1 MARRRK
7 TEVERIIEF
16 LEQEGFQ
23 PVTEEHKNEHWY
35 KAAMAPV
42 DCFEEEEQPT
52 LYRKTRD

>member
-7 TEVERIIEF
+7 TEVERIIEL
-16 LEQEGFQ
+16 LEREGFR
-23 PVTEEHKNEHWY
+23 PVTEEDKNKPWY

-42 DCFEEEEQPT
+42 DCFEEKEQPA